1 MIGGNGIVQ
10 DYQSIP
16 FLCCMKP
23 LQPPFAVLCK
33 FEQKLPFMASVGDV
47 PYLARDVMSFCSCH
61 GYIAVFG
68 PEKCEI
74 GPFLT
79 VKLFKFL
86 MLAVT

>member
-1 MIGGNGIVQ
+1 
-10 DYQSIP
+10 
-16 FLCCMKP
+16 
-23 LQPPFAVLCK
+23 
-33 FEQKLPFMASVGDV
+33 MASVGDV

-61 GYIAVFG
+61 GYIAIFG